1 MSRVQPFHQSAS
13 ACLSSRLSSLF
24 LLHNGIISI
33 HVSCGMKFIFL
44 SVIRLGAGW
53 TCSLSP
59 CRHNERVE
67 IPPLLLLL
75 SQSHNS
81 TWALN
86 NNTSSSRQTAGV
98 VVAPML
104 LLHCC
109 CLGSG
114 ICQNGMELAARGGQL
129 FNGIPLSVIHLF
141 HALVQSMTVGW
152 QKQTFGK
159 CRSMLQTKSKLSSYQ
174 IS

>member
-1 MSRVQPFHQSAS
+1 MFHVGWSLFFS
-13 ACLSSRLSSLF
+13 VKSGSSRA
-24 LLHNGIISI
+24 GA
-33 HVSCGMKFIFL
+33 
-44 SVIRLGAGW
+44 RLGAGW

-67 IPPLLLLL
+67 IPPPLLLL

-114 ICQNGMELAARGGQL
+114 ICVRMEWSWQPEAANSSTVFHCLWFICFMRWCSQWL
-129 FNGIPLSVIHLF
+129 WDDKNRHLEN
-141 HALVQSMTVGW
+141 VGRCCRLNLNCPRIKYHNQAST
-152 QKQTFGK
+152 QK
-159 CRSMLQTKSKLSSYQ
+159 
-174 IS
+174 